1 MKALVGSVVH
11 CELVGCMLPEAE
23 SLRPKVH
30 VADGEWLAEVCEKV
44 VGVPAVG
51 EGAAVVGHRPIST
64 LLPFSGRPT
73 LGRPM
78 GSETHQQTDP
88 PAADHPHAF
97 ISSLTTHSQWRLF
110 SGQLWVRHH
119 QRLVEQ
125 AVLGVDKHEPSS
137 HLEVTGGLEQ
147 PQQ

>member
-97 ISSLTTHSQWRLF
+97 ISSLTTHSH
-110 SGQLWVRHH
+110 SVATVLWSV
-119 QRLVEQ
+119 V
-125 AVLGVDKHEPSS
+125 GPPSPK
-137 HLEVTGGLEQ
+137 TGGAGRSRRRQ
-147 PQQ
+147 A